1 MSRFLKSTALSLGL
15 LAVIAALAQA
25 QSVSSLPPQGG
36 VASGVT
42 PASPPPVTSSTPL
55 VGPKP
60 GSGAVWQEEHYQP
73 GPNYDAD
80 KTQHPYSTPIGPK
93 PGSHSSGE
101 EQRYHATD
109 QDALPGRHPYTM
121 PGVGPKPGG

>member
-1 MSRFLKSTALSLGL
+1 MSSLLKSTALSLGL
-15 LAVIAALAQA
+15 LAGIAAAAQA
-25 QSVSSLPPQGG
+25 QSVSSLPPQSG
-36 VASGVT
+36 VTSGVT
-42 PASPPPVTSSTPL
+42 PAPPPPVTSSTPL

-60 GSGAVWQEEHYQP
+60 GSGAAWQEDHYQP
-73 GPNYDAD
+73 ASNYDAD

-93 PGSHSSGE
+93 PGSYSSGPE
-101 EQRYHATD
+101 EHYQATG